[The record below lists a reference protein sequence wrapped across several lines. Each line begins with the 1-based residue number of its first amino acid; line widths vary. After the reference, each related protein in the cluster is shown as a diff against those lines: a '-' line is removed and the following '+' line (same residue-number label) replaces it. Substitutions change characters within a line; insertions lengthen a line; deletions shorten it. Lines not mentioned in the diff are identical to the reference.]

1 MFSQHSIHADTI
13 SCSSHTKVPI
23 GTGLNGPK
31 PSLSP
36 SSGMVAIDSGSERV
50 YVGSEG
56 KWKIIGDTI
65 GPTSSTKNALARFD
79 GVTGKVIQNSG
90 VTLSDT
96 GDLSGVN
103 TINGKPVS
111 ALFSA
116 PREVPKV
123 EVPKVESVK
132 EIIREIESG
141 IKGPSLSVNNQ
152 IARFSSLDG
161 KSITTSVVQISD
173 DGDIS
178 NVTSINGSPTP
189 TGNNTG
195 DVTLSQVGFSPSE
208 KGATLNGQVLTLQPA
223 TAYHPGVVTT
233 TNQTFSGIKEFSN
246 GISVNTSVQGLNS
259 VLRSYYTSNGTSIT
273 WDPNSVLFSSPVD
286 STINCERVGNT
297 VFVKLHKFTEQ
308 PMGADRLESNI
319 GAIPEQF
326 RPLDIRGCQIMAVSG
341 STETPL
347 PHNVV
352 PGYALIYP
360 SGQIACGVSQAGVN
374 LSGVLNDGVTLLPFG
389 GPNPCGILDS
399 LVMYQI

>member
-1 MFSQHSIHADTI
+1 MFSQHNIHADTI

-23 GTGLNGPK
+23 GTGLSGPK

-36 SSGMVAIDSGSERV
+36 SSGIVALDSGSEQL

-56 KWKIIGDTI
+56 KWKAVGNAI
-65 GPTSSTKNALARFD
+65 GPSLSTKNSLVRFD
-79 GVTGKVIQNSG
+79 GVTGKIIQNSS
-90 VTLSDT
+90 VTLSDN

-103 TINGKPVS
+103 TINGRLVNT
-111 ALFSA
+111 LFTA
-116 PREVPKV
+116 PSKV
-123 EVPKVESVK
+123 EIV
-132 EIIREIESG
+132 REIESG
-141 IKGPSLSVNNQ
+141 IKGPSLSLNNQ
-152 IARFSSLDG
+152 VARFNSLGG

-173 DGDIS
+173 DGAID
-178 NVTSINGSPTP
+178 NATSINGSPIP
-189 TGNNTG
+189 TGRNTG
-195 DVTLSQVGFSPSE
+195 DITLLEVGSSPST
-208 KGATLNGQVLTLQPA
+208 KGATLNGQELTLQPA
-223 TAYHPGVVTT
+223 TTAFPGVVTT
-233 TNQTFSGIKEFSN
+233 TNQSFSGIKEFSN
-246 GISVNTSVQGLNS
+246 GISVSANAKGLNN
-259 VLRSYYTSNGTSIT
+259 VLRSYYTSTGTPIT

-286 STINCERVGNT
+286 SVINCERVGNT

-374 LSGVLNDGVTLLPFG
+374 LSGVLSDGVTLLPFG
-389 GPNPCGILDS
+389 GPNTCGILDS